1 MLTVNELNDL
11 IGSSRKTENNN
22 VVIGENEDLNQ
33 DEYKLLM
40 EIHEQNNAYWST
52 KVLMNN
58 RVMTRREALGIIQ
71 RVFFLECSSQGQVT
85 ENLPQIVHHGHKLA
99 TTVVE
104 RLNEL
109 QVVNDEDED
118 SEDDNM

>member
-1 MLTVNELNDL
+1 MLTVTELNDL
-11 IGSSRKTENNN
+11 LGGSKRNANNN

-40 EIHEQNNAYWST
+40 EIHEQNSAYWAT

-58 RVMTRREALGIIQ
+58 RLMTRREALSIVQ
-71 RVFFLECSSQGQVT
+71 RVFFLECSGQGQVT
-85 ENLPQIVHHGHKLA
+85 ENLPQIVHYGHKLA

-109 QVVNDEDED
+109 QVVSDEDED
-118 SEDDNM
+118 SDDEM

>member
-11 IGSSRKTENNN
+11 IGGTRKNENNN

-40 EIHEQNNAYWST
+40 EIHEQNSNYWAT
-52 KVLMNN
+52 KVLLNN
-58 RVMTRREALGIIQ
+58 RVMTRRDSLSIVQ
-71 RVFFLECSSQGQVT
+71 RLFYLECSGQGQVI
-85 ENLPQIVHHGHKLA
+85 ENLPQIVHYGHKLA

-118 SEDDNM
+118 SDEM

>member
-1 MLTVNELNDL
+1 MLTVTELNDL
-11 IGSSRKTENNN
+11 LGSSKRNANNN

-40 EIHEQNNAYWST
+40 EIHEQNSAYWAT

-58 RVMTRREALGIIQ
+58 RVMTRREALSIVQ
-71 RVFFLECSSQGQVT
+71 RVFFLECSGQGQVT
-85 ENLPQIVHHGHKLA
+85 ENLPQIVHYGHKLA

-118 SEDDNM
+118 SDDEM